1 MTALD
6 AAAKRLLEQR
16 ARELAQPLGEEAAVG
31 EGLELLVFSRVGTRY
46 AVEADAV
53 AEVVRLDEPVAL
65 ASVPAAIAGVVSHRG
80 RIIAVV
86 DVAALV
92 PAEAGGAAAAE
103 FGVVVRAGGAW
114 FALTAD
120 IVSGVARV
128 GQHELRGAEELG
140 DGSETPIRGLTA
152 DMTAILD
159 VEALA
164 RDPRVEVD
172 DEVE

>member
-16 ARELAQPLGEEAAVG
+16 AQEFAQPLRDQAAVDD
-31 EGLELLVFSRVGTRY
+31 GLELLVFSRAGTSY
-46 AVEADAV
+46 AVEADV
-53 AEVVRLDEPVAL
+53 VVEVVRLDEPVAL

-86 DVAALV
+86 DVAAFL
-92 PAEAGGAAAAE
+92 PGGAGGATGAE
-103 FGVVVRAGGAW
+103 FGVVVQAGDAW

-120 IVSGVARV
+120 IVSAVARV
-128 GQHELRGAEELG
+128 GQRELRAAAELG
-140 DGSETPIRGLTA
+140 DGSETPIRSLTA
-152 DMTAILD
+152 DLTAILD

-172 DEVE
+172 DDVE

>member
-16 ARELAQPLGEEAAVG
+16 AQELAKPLGDQTVVD
-31 EGLELLVFSRVGTRY
+31 EGFELLVFSRAGTRY
-46 AVEADAV
+46 AVEADV
-53 AEVVRLDEPVAL
+53 VVEVVRLDEPVAL

-86 DVAALV
+86 DVAALS
-92 PAEAGGAAAAE
+92 PGEASGAAGAE
-103 FGVVVRAGGAW
+103 FAVVVQAGGAW

-120 IVSGVARV
+120 IVSAVARV
-128 GQHELRGAEELG
+128 GQQELRAAAELG
-140 DGSETPIRGLTA
+140 EGSETPIRALTA